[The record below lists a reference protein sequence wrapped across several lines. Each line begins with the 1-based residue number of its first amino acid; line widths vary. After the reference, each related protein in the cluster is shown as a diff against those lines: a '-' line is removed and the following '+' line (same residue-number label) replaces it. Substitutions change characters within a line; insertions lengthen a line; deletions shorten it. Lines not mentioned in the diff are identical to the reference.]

1 MPHAVWPDRIP
12 VPHPTPIDQ
21 LLAAYTELAQ
31 RPPKR
36 LTPDRSRSL
45 IFFTYEQTLAIGSGS
60 TDLVPARVIQW
71 TTALHALEAFVA
83 RNGRWPRENNR
94 AERSSIAAEERRL
107 ATWVRSQRSAAD
119 LGRRCTY
126 QLDRLACIPGYR
138 DRPLEDRWDAQLLGY
153 QGFLLQHNRA
163 PVVSSV
169 SNAEKRLAA
178 WAAKQR
184 FAYRNRR
191 LTARRIS
198 LLGQLPLWT
207 WGK

>member
-21 LLAAYTELAQ
+21 LLSAYTELAQ

-45 IFFTYEQTLAIGSGS
+45 IFFTYEQTLASGSGCP
-60 TDLVPARVIQW
+60 DLVPSRVIQW

-83 RNGRWPRENNR
+83 QNARWPRENNR
-94 AERSSIAAEERRL
+94 AKGSTITPDERRL

-119 LGRRCTY
+119 RGRRCTY

-138 DRPLEDRWDAQLLGY
+138 DRPLEDRWNAKLLGY

-191 LTARRIS
+191 LAARRIS

>member
-1 MPHAVWPDRIP
+1 MPHS
-12 VPHPTPIDQ
+12 TPIDQ
-21 LLAAYTELAQ
+21 LLFAYTELAQ

-45 IFFTYEQTLAIGSGS
+45 MFFTYEQTLASGGGSA
-60 TDLVPARVIQW
+60 DLVPVRVMQW
-71 TTALHALEAFVA
+71 TMLLHALDAFVA
-83 RNGRWPRENNR
+83 QNGRWPRENNR
-94 AERSSIAAEERRL
+94 AEGSTITVDERRL

-119 LGRRCTY
+119 LGRRCAY

-138 DRPLEDRWDAQLLGY
+138 DRPLEDRWNAQFLAY
-153 QGFLLQHNRA
+153 QGFVIQHQRA
-163 PVVSSV
+163 PVLSST
-169 SNAEKRLAA
+169 SNTEKRLAA

-191 LTARRIS
+191 LAARRIS

-207 WGK
+207 WGR

>member
-1 MPHAVWPDRIP
+1 M
-12 VPHPTPIDQ
+12 PHPTPIDQ
-21 LLAAYTELAQ
+21 LLSAYTELAQ

-36 LTPDRSRSL
+36 LTPDRTRSL
-45 IFFTYEQTLAIGSGS
+45 MFFTYEQALASGSGL
-60 TDLVPARVIQW
+60 TDPVPVRVSQW

-83 RNGRWPRENNR
+83 QNGRWPRENNR
-94 AERSSIAAEERRL
+94 AKGSSITPDERRL

-126 QLDRLACIPGYR
+126 QLDRLACIPGYHE
-138 DRPLEDRWDAQLLGY
+138 RPLEDRWNTQFLAY
-153 QGFLLQHNRA
+153 QRFVIQHHRA
-163 PVVSSV
+163 PVLSST
-169 SNAEKRLAA
+169 SNTEKRLAA

-184 FAYRNRR
+184 IAYRNRR
-191 LTARRIS
+191 LAARRIS